1 MVGLT
6 LEQFR
11 DIKFRGFPGWE
22 TAVTPSYEGAAP
34 YVEPIDARFGAPSYP
49 FGTDITA
56 IGSAFERWCA
66 DNLVGDYFIA
76 AVGAAGGLVYCRL
89 RRDAALLQQSF
100 GVPSELFRS
109 PGCDQDERPS
119 AVDGA
124 RTPRSANRPR
134 M

>member
-11 DIKFRGFPGWE
+11 DIKLRGFPGWE

-49 FGTDITA
+49 FGTDTSA

-66 DNLVGDYFIA
+66 DNLVGDYFITA
-76 AVGAAGGLVYCRL
+76 AGASGGLVYCQL
-89 RRDAALLQQSF
+89 RQDVALLRKSF
-100 GVPSELFRS
+100 GVPSTFFQV
-109 PGCDQDERPS
+109 PG
-119 AVDGA
+119 
-124 RTPRSANRPR
+124 
-134 M
+134 